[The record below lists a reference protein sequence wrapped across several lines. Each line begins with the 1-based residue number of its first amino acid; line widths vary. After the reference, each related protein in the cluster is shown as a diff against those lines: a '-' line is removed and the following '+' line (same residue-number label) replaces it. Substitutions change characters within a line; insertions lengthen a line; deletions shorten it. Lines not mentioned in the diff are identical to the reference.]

1 MEDRSCFYLIA
12 DAVHSAV
19 KQQCSEQGEG
29 FSLTKNQLIKLLAD
43 ENILVKMSGRNTT
56 TVRLNG
62 SRTMNVVVLDKGK
75 ITDRLCAAVSP
86 PSAEVGETAE

>member
-1 MEDRSCFYLIA
+1 MEDQSCFYLIA

-75 ITDRLCAAVSP
+75 ITEHLCGDVCP
-86 PSAEVGETAE
+86 PADALVETAE